1 MHKNII
7 NLKRLYKASN
17 KLQVLFF
24 FFFLLMSFSPAFLC
38 MCVCVFLALALRL
51 KPAQHHFLN
60 LGMAIYPP
68 TQILLFFFFL
78 SFLRFEETSLTYLQD
93 LQATLNP
100 DYVTGLNIRQQ
111 LSLLG
116 AGGSLLPDLE
126 AAAGS

>member
-1 MHKNII
+1 MYVC
-7 NLKRLYKASN
+7 L
-17 KLQVLFF
+17 
-24 FFFLLMSFSPAFLC
+24 
-38 MCVCVFLALALRL
+38 CVFSSSSTAQTRTTSLL
-51 KPAQHHFLN
+51 KPGNGN
-60 LGMAIYPP
+60 LS
-68 TQILLFFFFL
+68 TNTNFTFFFL

-126 AAAGS
+126 ATAGS